1 MYEGPGCG
9 HERDRWGE
17 WGWLAV
23 LKGASSGEVMSSGA
37 MSRASGWWRIGI
49 ITGGYGCLG
58 AGIKHD
64 ILVWREILDRKSV
77 V

>member
-1 MYEGPGCG
+1 
-9 HERDRWGE
+9 
-17 WGWLAV
+17 
-23 LKGASSGEVMSSGA
+23 MSSGA

-64 ILVWREILDRKSV
+64 ILVWREIFEHGERERGHRKGS
-77 V
+77 